1 MIFSLPN
8 GKVINLTIEEYLNL
22 TDEDIQ
28 MLMALN
34 YGEYPTSEWYGS
46 SIDIHQIPDKSL
58 QDNCMMSLEEEDEY
72 LNEGFNINDIPD
84 EDSDYDFIN
93 LG

>member
-28 MLMALN
+28 TLMALN
-34 YGEYPTSEWYGS
+34 YGEYPTSQWYGS
-46 SIDIHQIPDKSL
+46 SIDIHEIPDKSL
-58 QDNCMMSLEEEDEY
+58 KDTSMLSLEEEDEY